1 MNNSLIK
8 KYLKLLILSFLL
20 ILFVSTTLINNTL
33 LNEKYHLNKMNK
45 NYYNKLNEEI
55 YESIKLETMSSGF
68 DEKIINNFYSTKD
81 IKNDVLEYMNYIFDK
96 SNEKLDL
103 SNIKNNTVNSVN
115 KYIKD
120 NNITEFD
127 DVSINAY
134 VNAVVDIYN
143 EKITVMNIPKILKN
157 RISKLHKILF
167 IFDIILLLVIAIFML
182 LNRKN
187 IFEYIFIPVNTLS
200 IIYIFTSI
208 MINLKIDIKHLL
220 VITYSISDYI
230 RLILNNISN
239 TLLITGIVLL
249 ILSIFFNM
257 LYELKIV
264 KK

>member
-96 SNEKLDL
+96 SNEELDL

-134 VNAVVDIYN
+134 VNAVVDIYK

-157 RISKLHKILF
+157 KISKLHKILF
-167 IFDIILLLVIAIFML
+167 IFDIVLLLVIAIFIL

-239 TLLITGIVLL
+239 SLLITGIILL
-249 ILSIFFNM
+249 ILSIFFNI

>member
-96 SNEKLDL
+96 SNEELDL

-134 VNAVVDIYN
+134 VNAVVDIYK

-239 TLLITGIVLL
+239 SLLITGIILL
-249 ILSIFFNM
+249 ILSIFFNI